1 MEENK
6 QAKTS
11 FSAKIRNYLFTG
23 IVVTAPA
30 AITIYLAVVLI
41 NYIDDHVEKLI
52 PKQYLQSYLPDY
64 LQEYWPFGIPGIGL
78 VVLFVFFVLV
88 GMFVTGFVGRA
99 ILRLWEKI
107 LISTPIV
114 SGVYNAFK
122 QIFETFFS
130 SSAKKSFREV
140 VLVEY
145 PRKGLWTLAFV
156 TGEPTKEIQGL
167 MGEDEVLSIYVP
179 TTPNP
184 TSGFL
189 IFLPRKDVQSVDL
202 SVEEGLKF
210 VVSVGI
216 VSPVSKTEQMEKI
229 NKMKDKKHQ
238 KELGKEQ
245 KKS

>member
-6 QAKTS
+6 QVKTP
-11 FSAKIRNYLFTG
+11 FSTRIRNYLFTG

-30 AITIYLAVVLI
+30 AITIYLAVMLV
-41 NYIDDHVEKLI
+41 NYIDANVKGLI
-52 PKQYLQSYLPDY
+52 PIKYLPEAY
-64 LQEYWPFGIPGIGL
+64 LPFGIPGIGL
-78 VVLFVFFVLV
+78 ILLFAFLIFI
-88 GMFVTGFVGRA
+88 GMFVTGFIGKSL
-99 ILRLWEKI
+99 LRLWEKI

-114 SGVYNAFK
+114 SSVYNAFK

-140 VLVEY
+140 VLIEY

-156 TGEPTKEIQGL
+156 TGTPTEEIQKMTGH
-167 MGEDEVLSIYVP
+167 DDIISIYVP

-189 IFLPRKDVQSVDL
+189 IFLPRSDVQSVDI

-210 VVSVGI
+210 VISVGI
-216 VSPVSKTEQMEKI
+216 VSPVSKTEQLDRIKNRKHSKNVLEKTS
-229 NKMKDKKHQ
+229 NPAAH
-238 KELGKEQ
+238 
-245 KKS
+245 S

>member
-6 QAKTS
+6 QVKTS
-11 FSAKIRNYLFTG
+11 FSTKIRNYLFTG

-30 AITIYLAVVLI
+30 AITIYLAVMLV
-41 NYIDDHVEKLI
+41 NYIDLHVKRLI
-52 PKQYLQSYLPDY
+52 PEQYLPEAYL
-64 LQEYWPFGIPGIGL
+64 PFGIPGVGL
-78 VVLFVFFVLV
+78 ILLFAFFIFV
-88 GMFVTGFVGRA
+88 GMFVTGFIGRA
-99 ILRLWEKI
+99 LLRLWEKI

-140 VLVEY
+140 VLIEY

-156 TGEPTKEIQGL
+156 TGTPTQEIQGL
-167 MGEDEVLSIYVP
+167 TGQDDVISIYVP

-216 VSPVSKTEQMEKI
+216 VSPVSKTEQMERI
-229 NKMKDKKHQ
+229 NKIKDKKHQ
-238 KELGKEQ
+238 KELEKEQ
-245 KKS
+245 KKENK